1 MLGLSLSNT
10 ITNVRELFE
19 TDTLQVEYYNLNVQ
33 SVTRFP
39 NKWIAKILQEIKDQT
54 TLLLVVIAII
64 LEKLLV
70 L

>member
-54 TLLLVVIAII
+54 TLLLVVITII

>member
-33 SVTRFP
+33 SVTQFP